1 MLQEMKR
8 VQYNEIYFPPIEV
21 ENKFR
26 EDGGE
31 KSLTYIY
38 SKNGKNYYIDC
49 KTSHCKTMYI
59 FQESFH
65 GVVCFDKDSESFI
78 SSTLP
83 LDNEYILFLQS
94 AVKSWKK
101 HFKSY

>member
-1 MLQEMKR
+1 MSQLL
-8 VQYNEIYFPPIEV
+8 EIYQNNKMGFPPIEV

-49 KTSHCKTMYI
+49 KTSQCKTMYI
-59 FQESFH
+59 FQESVH

-83 LDNEYILFLQS
+83 LDNEYILFLQR

>member
-1 MLQEMKR
+1 MLQQLQR
-8 VQYNEIYFPPIEV
+8 VQESEIFFPPIQV
-21 ENKFR
+21 INKCI

-31 KSLTYIY
+31 RSLTYIY

-59 FQESFH
+59 FQESVH
-65 GVVCFDKDSESFI
+65 GVVCFHKDSESFI
-78 SSTLP
+78 SSTLQ
-83 LDNEYILFLQS
+83 LDNDYILFLQR